1 MYNNLDQ
8 EHYILAKK
16 ENKHLSDI
24 KYNKEVKSY
33 DYPKQ
38 TVNLSISV
46 TKEEQQ
52 MIMNLQ
58 KEYSECMA
66 LTNERYQALKEND
79 EDKSYELLVKIN
91 EKKKIYLSKYQ
102 EILKRR
108 KGRDLFKDYMASLN
122 TIKRI
127 NEELKINID
136 KDFIDINMGNDW
148 YIAYDNDGNRYAY
161 ALESGQEQL
170 QKELMKINNL
180 EDNKEIKL

>member
-1 MYNNLDQ
+1 M
-8 EHYILAKK
+8 
-16 ENKHLSDI
+16 
-24 KYNKEVKSY
+24 
-33 DYPKQ
+33 
-38 TVNLSISV
+38 
-46 TKEEQQ
+46 
-52 MIMNLQ
+52 
-58 KEYSECMA
+58 
-66 LTNERYQALKEND
+66 
-79 EDKSYELLVKIN
+79 KIN
-91 EKKKIYLSKYQ
+91 LMNYQLKLKKKIYLSKYQ

-136 KDFIDINMGNDW
+136 EDFIDINMGNDW